1 MPCSSVAGF
10 GGLIIGDPRFPRCR
24 VPLRLAAFSPPFR
37 FPQFPGALLI
47 HGCQWR
53 AGSSLTHGAGD
64 TEGGP
69 LRGPQPAASRLTSAG
84 PGRGLPEL
92 ALPIPQSEEDRA
104 LSRAEVLKAV
114 AVIPL
119 VEPWLCSVGAA
130 LRATRRFLSVPRCR
144 LSVQAGCVPRHMLDE
159 VTSGKCRKPTT
170 FWVLDTWFSWI
181 CQQVK
186 SVRRREKKASVLFI
200 EGNMNPKGRG

>member
-1 MPCSSVAGF
+1 MAGF

-24 VPLRLAAFSPPFR
+24 VPLRLAALSPPFR
-37 FPQFPGALLI
+37 FPQFPGALLV
-47 HGCQWR
+47 HGCQWP

-104 LSRAEVLKAV
+104 LSRAEVLKA
-114 AVIPL
+114 AALIPL
-119 VEPWLCSVGAA
+119 VEPWLCSVGGPRDAFSAFPGVGCQSKPAA
-130 LRATRRFLSVPRCR
+130 FL
-144 LSVQAGCVPRHMLDE
+144 
-159 VTSGKCRKPTT
+159 VTCLAR
-170 FWVLDTWFSWI
+170 
-181 CQQVK
+181 
-186 SVRRREKKASVLFI
+186 
-200 EGNMNPKGRG
+200 